1 MRKMQI
7 AIHTLVAVAVFE
19 FIYSS
24 YKYLFYSLDC
34 NPRNKI
40 SIELNSFF
48 SMIAVAFDYYFW
60 LVPVILYFWP
70 TA

>member
-1 MRKMQI
+1 MQI

-24 YKYLFYSLDC
+24 YKYLFYSMDC
-34 NPRNKI
+34 NLRNKI